1 MPPRVAQ
8 PLRKVTVMSNETLVD
23 MLENN
28 RGIDRS
34 VTYIEGEDVERRLP
48 YGEVFARALG
58 ILHHLQAMGARRG
71 DKLIILLNSNEQ
83 FLDAFWAAVCGGI
96 VPVPLSVGLNDEHR
110 HKVLR
115 VARTLGAPLLYTD
128 AKTLQR
134 LEALAAQVGESALFT
149 SLKART
155 FLVESVTNV
164 SRAGK
169 LHRPTANDLAMIQF
183 SSGSTSEPKGVM
195 LTHGNLMANCAAVT
209 AVSKL
214 CETDVSLS
222 WMPLTHDMGL
232 IGFYLMQFANRVQ
245 VNLMPTDLFVR
256 RPLLW
261 LQIASRKR
269 VTITC
274 SPNFGYRHFLKVLGG
289 RRLEGADLSS
299 IRLIFNGAEPISV
312 QLCNEFINALDHT
325 GLNRRAMYPVYG
337 LAEASLAVTLP
348 AINSGYRWIRA
359 NRHQLNVGRSIE
371 LNPANSRD
379 SLELVCVGSAVPTT
393 EVRVADDMRTALPD
407 GCVGH
412 ILMRGKS
419 VTRGYVGDPTAT
431 ADAID
436 GEGWLDT
443 GDLGVIHEGEFYITG
458 RAKEIIVINGQ
469 NYYPYDLENIARRA
483 PGLDLNK
490 VVVAGVRPP
499 GAQSEELVVFVLHRG
514 AMPEFVSTAQAVG
527 RLVNEHTGLEV
538 ARVIPVKKIPKT
550 TSGKV
555 QRHVLELAYSNGD
568 FDAALK
574 ELEFLMATSHRG
586 PVLGG
591 SELES
596 RLQVLCETVLPGRR
610 IDIDDNLFE
619 IGASSLKLI
628 EIHENI
634 GRDFPGLIDLVEMF
648 DHPTIAKLAKH
659 LELKL
664 LGEVQGLVMQV
675 DAAIQDAF
683 PPQFTANRQ
692 SGQVPGS
699 AD

>member
-1 MPPRVAQ
+1 MP
-8 PLRKVTVMSNETLVD
+8 NETLVD
-23 MLENN
+23 LLENN
-28 RGIDRS
+28 RGVDRS
-34 VTYIEGEDVERRLP
+34 VTYVEGESIERRLP

-71 DKLIILLNSNEQ
+71 DKLIIVLNSNEQ

-96 VPVPLSVGLNDEHR
+96 IPVPLSVGLNDEHR

-128 AKTLQR
+128 SKTLQR
-134 LEALAAQVGESALFT
+134 LEALSAQVGESALFT

-155 FLVESVTNV
+155 FLVESVTDI

-169 LHRPTANDLAMIQF
+169 LHRPTAGDLAMIQF

-195 LTHGNLMANCAAVT
+195 LTHGNLMANSAAVT

-232 IGFYLMQFANRVQ
+232 IGFYLMMFANRVQ
-245 VNLMPTDLFVR
+245 INLMPTDLFVR

-261 LQIASRKR
+261 LQLAARKR

-325 GLNRRAMYPVYG
+325 GLKRQAMYPVYG

-359 NRHQLNVGRSIE
+359 NRHQLNVGRTIE
-371 LNPANSRD
+371 LNPANARD

-393 EVRVADDMRTALPD
+393 EVRIADDMRTALPD

-419 VTRGYVGDPTAT
+419 VTRGYVGDPAAT
-431 ADAID
+431 TDAID

-443 GDLGVIHEGEFYITG
+443 GDLGVVHEGEFYITG

-483 PGLDLNK
+483 PGLDLGK

-514 AMPEFVSTAQAVG
+514 AMAEFAATAQAVG

-555 QRHVLELAYSNGD
+555 QRHVLEQAHINGD
-568 FDAALK
+568 FDSELA
-574 ELEFLMATSHRG
+574 ELEVLIATPHRG
-586 PVLGG
+586 PGLAG

-596 RLQVLCETVLPGRR
+596 RLQRLCETVLPGRR
-610 IDIDDNLFE
+610 IDVDDNLFE

-634 GRDFPGLIDLVEMF
+634 GRDYPGLIDLIEMF

-659 LELKL
+659 LENKL
-664 LGEVQGLVMQV
+664 MRQVQGLEAPV
-675 DAAIQDAF
+675 DVPLEDAH
-683 PPQFTANRQ
+683 PPHFTANRQ
-692 SGQVPGS
+692 SRQAQGS
-699 AD
+699 VD

>member
-1 MPPRVAQ
+1 VI
-8 PLRKVTVMSNETLVD
+8 SNETLVD

-28 RGIDRS
+28 RGVDRS
-34 VTYIEGEDVERRLP
+34 VTYVEGENIERRLP

-71 DKLIILLNSNEQ
+71 DKLIIVLNSNEQ

-96 VPVPLSVGLNDEHR
+96 IPVPLSVGLNDEHR

-134 LEALAAQVGESALFT
+134 LEALSEQVGESALFA

-155 FLVESVTNV
+155 FLVESVTNI

-169 LHRPTANDLAMIQF
+169 LHRPAAEDLAMIQF

-245 VNLMPTDLFVR
+245 INLMPTDLFVR

-261 LQIASRKR
+261 MQIASRKG

-274 SPNFGYRHFLKVLGG
+274 SPNFGYRHFLKVLAG
-289 RRLEGADLSS
+289 RRLEGMDLSS

-325 GLNRRAMYPVYG
+325 GLNRQAMYPVYG

-359 NRHQLNVGRSIE
+359 NRHQLNVGGAIE
-371 LNPANSRD
+371 LNPANPRD

-393 EVRVADDMRTALPD
+393 EVRIADDMRSALPD

-419 VTRGYVGDPTAT
+419 VTHGYFGDPGAT
-431 ADAID
+431 TEAID
-436 GEGWLDT
+436 REGWLDT
-443 GDLGVIHEGEFYITG
+443 GDLGVLHEGEFYITG

-483 PGLDLNK
+483 PGLDLGK

-514 AMPEFVSTAQAVG
+514 AMAEFVSTAQAVG

-538 ARVIPVKKIPKT
+538 ARVIPVRKIPKT

-555 QRHVLELAYSNGD
+555 QRHVLEQAHINGD
-568 FDAALK
+568 FDSELA
-574 ELEFLMATSHRG
+574 ELERLFAAPQREAGLA
-586 PVLGG
+586 G

-596 RLQVLCETVLPGRR
+596 RLQVICETVLAGRR

-628 EIHENI
+628 EIHEHI

-648 DHPTIAKLAKH
+648 DYPTIAKLARH
-659 LELKL
+659 LEHKL
-664 LGEVQGLVMQV
+664 LSQVQGLEVQV
-675 DAAIQDAF
+675 AI
-683 PPQFTANRQ
+683 
-692 SGQVPGS
+692 
-699 AD
+699 